1 MSSPFRRGVR
11 GGPHVMKIAIDIQS
25 LYDPHP
31 SGVGHYVL
39 EVLKAIEP
47 DPGIELVLFSRG
59 QRMVQLDPAI
69 TSKPN
74 VRHIH
79 RRIPNKLINPLLSL
93 GIVSLEQLLGEHVDV
108 VWYPNTGYLP
118 RTRAK
123 TVLTVHDLAWF
134 LMPETYNWVH
144 HIRYSL
150 TRARTWIKQ
159 ATHVV
164 AVSNATKQDVVT
176 QFDRSP
182 EDVTAI
188 HHGLDHKSFSPK
200 VQPTDKTRLQQLGIR
215 HPYLVC
221 IATREPRKNL
231 AGLVE
236 AFNALRSHGHQI
248 DLVLAGG
255 RGWKRKALDNAI
267 EHSAYKQH
275 IHVLGFVA
283 DEDRPVLLRGAKA
296 LVLPSR
302 YEGFG
307 MQVAEAL
314 ACGTP
319 VVTSRNSSLPEAGGT
334 SVFTVRAMHQSEL
347 VQILNQAL
355 RDSNLQPARTQRGIE
370 HARQFTWQECAQQTL
385 DVLKKSL

>member
-1 MSSPFRRGVR
+1 
-11 GGPHVMKIAIDIQS
+11 MKIAIDIQS
-25 LYDPHP
+25 LYDPQP

-59 QRMVQLDPAI
+59 QRTVHLDPAI
-69 TSKPN
+69 TRKPN

-93 GIVSLEQLLGEHVDV
+93 GIVSLEQLIGEDVDV

-150 TRARTWIKQ
+150 TRARAWIKR
-159 ATHVV
+159 ANHVI
-164 AVSNATKQDVVT
+164 AVSNATKQDVVAR
-176 QFDRSP
+176 FGRPPS
-182 EDVTAI
+182 DVSAI

-200 VQPTDKTRLQQLGIR
+200 VQPTDRTRLQQLGITN
-215 HPYLVC
+215 PYLVS

-231 AGLVE
+231 TGLVE

-255 RGWKRKALDNAI
+255 RGWKRKELDRAI
-267 EHSAYKQH
+267 EQSAYKQH
-275 IHVLGFVA
+275 IHVLGFVE
-283 DEDRPVLLRGAKA
+283 DNDRPVLLRGAKA

-334 SVFTVRAMHQSEL
+334 SVFTVRAMHQRKL
-347 VQILNQAL
+347 VQILDQAL
-355 RDSNLQPARTQRGIE
+355 RDSNLQPTRVQRGIE
-370 HARQFTWQECAQQTL
+370 HARQFTWKQCAQDTVNL
-385 DVLKKSL
+385 LKAAGRPAGDLSSRARIH